1 MATHVDS
8 AAPPGAMVGEQA
20 PAPDLAEMNNASMK
34 GWKFFTNF
42 LLWNVISTVG
52 ILLLIAVFTVWS

>member
-1 MATHVDS
+1 MATNAHS
-8 AAPPGAMVGEQA
+8 PAAPGVPAGEPA
-20 PAPDLAEMNNASMK
+20 PAPDLAQMNSASMK

-42 LLWNVISTVG
+42 LLWNVISTIG

>member
-1 MATHVDS
+1 MATHVTT
-8 AAPPGAMVGEQA
+8 ATAPDALDDAGQ
-20 PAPDLAEMNNASMK
+20 PAPDLAEMNTASMK

-42 LLWNVISTVG
+42 LLWNVISTIG

>member
-1 MATHVDS
+1 MATQVNS
-8 AAPPGAMVGEQA
+8 AAPPAIVRGEPA
-20 PAPDLAEMNNASMK
+20 PAPDLAEMNKASMK

-42 LLWNVISTVG
+42 LLLNVISTVG